1 MTSTG
6 PGPDPTTR
14 RLFLATA
21 AVYVATI
28 AYTLLMWD
36 AIPDTVTTHVGVN
49 GVADG
54 FAPKTV
60 LATLV
65 VPLIGIAVS
74 VGTAIMV
81 PPPSL
86 ARANSRANSPANNQT
101 TNETL
106 PFSQTATLRAELLT
120 TKTQR
125 MVAELLL
132 FTSVVLSL
140 AHLSMVFER
149 PRVPFWVFIAALGL
163 YLVWAVWR
171 SVSLNRETKADMERL
186 QPDEAEQERIDV
198 LKYKAGLGVYNEP
211 RDPMA
216 VAVLPSEPSKLQI
229 NSAHPAGKRQLIMM
243 GIGLFLGVAGPLVI
257 GFSV

>member
-65 VPLIGIAVS
+65 VPLIGVAVS

-86 ARANSRANSPANNQT
+86 ARANSPANNQT

-140 AHLSMVFER
+140 AHLSTVFER

-171 SVSLNRETKADMERL
+171 SVSLNRDTKADMERL
-186 QPDEAEQERIDV
+186 QPDDAEQERIEV

-216 VAVLPSEPSKLQI
+216 VTVLSSEPSKLQI
-229 NSAHPAGKRQLIMM
+229 NSAHPAGKRQLAMM
-243 GIGLFLGVAGPLVI
+243 GVGLFLGVAGPLII